1 MRRRLRVTVIAL
13 VVGLGIPLLIAV
25 GVVAFVATGGLER
38 RIEGE
43 FAARFPG
50 QLRIGHLELAG
61 LGKAIAQDL
70 RLYSAAGGD
79 PVATVRE
86 AIISGDLLAGAV
98 DAISLEGVRLRV
110 DSDGIAW
117 LRAVA
122 AAPPSGQTTTSLRIS
137 AQGELALAQRLLL
150 RDLTCTLTIAPPGI
164 TGEIRGIL
172 GDQPAVITL
181 AAQTVADPG
190 TVVTCGALSVPVA
203 DALGALAGLGVLDPQ
218 PYLLPWLPAQADLAG
233 TTLHIGTGS
242 GDMTGSLHAAWPMGS
257 IQAPLRADAA
267 GIRLDPVQVHDE
279 GLGTATGT
287 MAIAYADRHLRLT
300 LSAWHPGPR
309 LGIPVAVPV
318 DELIEL
324 LPNAGLD
331 VIGGDQPRVEARF
344 HNAANTAWITGVWRP
359 NAPIQVDGGGLPL
372 RLAQRY
378 LPAAWTIHAGAISGL
393 SLSWDGFLRRGMLE
407 VANLEC
413 GIGAWRMHDLAGTVT
428 VDPIRADTPDDGW
441 EVRLDLP
448 FGAMVHRGLLPG
460 GELELTIA
468 DMAGLAERLTG
479 PVPIPRC
486 AGFLKL
492 VATLEATDAGTWQG
506 RLKNLGVAGFTI
518 EGLVRD
524 VALAATGTYAWTDSA
539 VDAKIDGQLH
549 TAEVG
554 LPGRWL
560 DLAGNRPRFT
570 ATVLNDAS
578 GLHLHD
584 VLARAAT
591 PAGEPL
597 ADGFTAGLQGTI
609 APGITGTVTGVID
622 RIDLH
627 WLSDGLALVPLP
639 PASHLDGETAMTWT
653 ATLADGQV
661 RSVDGVALPLG
672 VQLGFLDGAI
682 AIDGITGAARFSIK
696 PVGAA
701 P

>member
-1 MRRRLRVTVIAL
+1 MRRRLRITVIAL
-13 VVGLGIPLLIAV
+13 VAGLGIPLLIAV
-25 GVVAFVATGGLER
+25 GVVAFVASGGLER

-50 QLRIGHLELAG
+50 QLRIGRLELAG
-61 LGKAIAQDL
+61 LGKAIAHDL
-70 RLYSAAGGD
+70 RLYSADGGE
-79 PVATVRE
+79 PMATVHE
-86 AIISGDLLAGAV
+86 AVISGDLLAGNV
-98 DAISLEGVRLRV
+98 EAISLTGLRLRV
-110 DSDGIAW
+110 DSDGIGW

-122 AAPPSGQTTTSLRIS
+122 AAPATRHVTTALRIS

-150 RDLTCTLTIAPPGI
+150 RELNCTLTIATAGMS
-164 TGEIRGIL
+164 GEIRGIL
-172 GDQPAVITL
+172 GDQPALITL

-203 DALGALAGLGVLDPQ
+203 DALGALAGLGMLDPQ
-218 PYLLPWLPAQADLAG
+218 PYLLSWLPAQADLAG
-233 TTLHIGTGS
+233 TTLQIPS
-242 GDMTGSLHAAWPMGS
+242 ANKDMTGSLHATWPTGGMT
-257 IQAPLRADAA
+257 APLRADGS
-267 GIRLDPVQVHDE
+267 GIHLDPLEVHDE
-279 GLGTATGT
+279 GLGTASGLL
-287 MAIAYADRHLRLT
+287 AIAYEDRHVRLT
-300 LSAWHPGPR
+300 LHAWHPGPR
-309 LGIPVAVPV
+309 LGIPAAVPV
-318 DELIEL
+318 DALIEV
-324 LPNAGLD
+324 LPIAGLD

-378 LPAAWTIHAGAISGL
+378 LPTAWTIHAGAISGL
-393 SLSWDGFLRRGMLE
+393 SMTWDGFLRRGLLE

-413 GIGAWRMHDLAGTVT
+413 GIGAWRMHDLAGTIT
-428 VDPIRADTPDDGW
+428 VDPIHADSPDAGW

-479 PVPIPRC
+479 PVPIPPC

-492 VATLEATDAGTWQG
+492 VATLSTTENGDWHG

-518 EGLVRD
+518 GGLVRD
-524 VALAATGTYAWTDSA
+524 VALAATGTYAWTDA
-539 VDAKIDGQLH
+539 GVEAKIDGQLH

-570 ATVLNDAS
+570 ATVLNDAA

-609 APGITGTVTGVID
+609 APGITGTITGVID

-639 PASHLDGETAMTWT
+639 PASHLEGETAMTWT
-653 ATLADGQV
+653 ANLADGQV
-661 RSVDGVALPLG
+661 RSVEGVALPLG
-672 VQLGFLDGAI
+672 VKLDFLDGAI
-682 AIDGITGAARFSIK
+682 AIDGITGAARFSIQ
-696 PVGAA
+696 PLGAA